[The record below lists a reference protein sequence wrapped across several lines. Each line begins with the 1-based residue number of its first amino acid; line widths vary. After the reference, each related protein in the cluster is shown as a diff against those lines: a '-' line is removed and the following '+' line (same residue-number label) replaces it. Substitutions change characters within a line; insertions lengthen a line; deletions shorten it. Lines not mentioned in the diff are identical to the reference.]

1 VCIGSLMGL
10 TLRWLV
16 NFSRHVSA
24 GVIGSH
30 PLRRRPGV
38 AVAASAAGRGCLW
51 SEEMGREWASAR
63 IVADWD
69 DCDLGQWDRS
79 V

>member
-1 VCIGSLMGL
+1 MCIGSLMGL

-38 AVAASAAGRGCLW
+38 AVAASAAGRGVPV
-51 SEEMGREWASAR
+51 ERGDGAGVGERADRG
-63 IVADWD
+63 DWD